1 MGFVLVN
8 LTYVQKESNIKENEQ
23 KESVAMKKIIG
34 ILLALTIALTIIT
47 TEKSENAII
56 IYSCMEQFR
65 NDKLQEQLKKQFPEL
80 DVYVMYMST
89 AKAAAKLSI
98 EGTSTDADIVVNLE
112 NAYMEKVED
121 YMADVQQYSHLEY
134 ETDMVVESGKYLIWD
149 RQAGSVIVNRK
160 ILEKNNLPIPETYE
174 DLLKSIY
181 KGLISMP
188 DPKSSGTG
196 YFFLK
201 NLVNTMGEDA
211 AFAYIDELAKN
222 IKQFTES
229 GSGPIKLLIQGEV
242 AIGLGLTFQAVN
254 ELNNGNDFLIMEP
267 EFGSPYSLTS
277 VSMLAGREHSED
289 IVRVFE
295 FIVND
300 YMVYDKMYGSP
311 EKVLVDQI
319 NGIKNYP
326 TNITYGDMSGIES
339 AEEKER
345 LLEKWKY

>member
-1 MGFVLVN
+1 
-8 LTYVQKESNIKENEQ
+8 
-23 KESVAMKKIIG
+23 MKKIIS
-34 ILLALTIALTIIT
+34 ILLAVTLALTVIT

-65 NDKLQEQLKKQFPEL
+65 NDELQEQLNEAFPEL

-98 EGTSTDADIVVNLE
+98 EGPSSDADIVVNLE
-112 NAYMEKVED
+112 NAYMTKVEEH
-121 YMADVQQYSHLEY
+121 MADVTAYSHLEY
-134 ETDMVVESGKYLIWD
+134 VDDMVVESGRYLIWD
-149 RQAGSVIVNRK
+149 RQAGSIIVNRT
-160 ILEKNNLPIPETYE
+160 ILEKNNLPVPETYE
-174 DLLKSIY
+174 DLLNPVY
-181 KGLISMP
+181 KDLISMP

-201 NLVNTMGEDA
+201 SLVNTMGEEE

-222 IKQFTES
+222 VKQFTES
-229 GSGPIKLLIQGEV
+229 GSGPVKLLIQGEV

-254 ELNNGNDFLIMEP
+254 EFNNGNDFIIIEP

-277 VSMLAGREHSED
+277 MSMLAGREENED

-295 FIVND
+295 FVAND

-311 EKVLVDQI
+311 EKVLVDQV
-319 NGIKNYP
+319 NGIENYP
-326 TNITYGDMSGIES
+326 ENITYADMDGIES
-339 AEEKER
+339 VEEKER
-345 LLEKWKY
+345 LLDKWKY

>member
-1 MGFVLVN
+1 
-8 LTYVQKESNIKENEQ
+8 
-23 KESVAMKKIIG
+23 MKKIIS
-34 ILLALTIALTIIT
+34 ILLAVTLALTVIT

-65 NDKLQEQLKKQFPEL
+65 NDELQEQLNEAFPEL

-98 EGTSTDADIVVNLE
+98 EGPASDADIVVNLE
-112 NAYMEKVED
+112 NAYMTKVEEH
-121 YMADVQQYSHLEY
+121 MADVTAYSHLEY
-134 ETDMVVESGKYLIWD
+134 VDDMVVESGRYLIWD
-149 RQAGSVIVNRK
+149 RQAGSIIVNRT
-160 ILEKNNLPIPETYE
+160 ILEKNNLPVPETYE
-174 DLLKSIY
+174 DLLNPVY
-181 KGLISMP
+181 KDLISMP

-201 NLVNTMGEDA
+201 SLVNTMGEEE

-222 IKQFTES
+222 VKQFTES
-229 GSGPIKLLIQGEV
+229 GSGPVKLLIQGEV

-254 ELNNGNDFLIMEP
+254 EFNNGNDFIIIEP

-277 VSMLAGREHSED
+277 MSMLAGREENED

-295 FIVND
+295 FVAND

-311 EKVLVDQI
+311 EKVLVDQV
-319 NGIKNYP
+319 NGIENYP
-326 TNITYGDMSGIES
+326 ENITYADMDGIES
-339 AEEKER
+339 VEEKER
-345 LLEKWKY
+345 LLDKWKY

>member
-1 MGFVLVN
+1 
-8 LTYVQKESNIKENEQ
+8 
-23 KESVAMKKIIG
+23 MKKIIG
-34 ILLALTIALTIIT
+34 ILLAVTLALTVIT

-65 NDKLQEQLKKQFPEL
+65 NDELQEQLNEAFPEL

-98 EGTSTDADIVVNLE
+98 EGPSSDADIVVNLE
-112 NAYMEKVED
+112 NAYMTKVEEH
-121 YMADVQQYSHLEY
+121 MADVTAYSHLEY
-134 ETDMVVESGKYLIWD
+134 VDDMVVESGRYLIWD
-149 RQAGSVIVNRK
+149 RQAGSIIVNRT
-160 ILEKNNLPIPETYE
+160 ILEKNNLPVPETYE
-174 DLLKSIY
+174 DLLNPIY
-181 KGLISMP
+181 KDLISMP

-201 NLVNTMGEDA
+201 SLVNTMGEEE

-222 IKQFTES
+222 VKQFTES
-229 GSGPIKLLIQGEV
+229 GSGPVKLLIQGEV

-254 ELNNGNDFLIMEP
+254 EFNNGNDFIIIEP

-277 VSMLAGREHSED
+277 MSMLAGREENED

-295 FIVND
+295 FVAND

-311 EKVLVDQI
+311 EKVLVDQV
-319 NGIKNYP
+319 NGIENYP
-326 TNITYGDMSGIES
+326 EDITYADMDGIES
-339 AEEKER
+339 VEEKER
-345 LLEKWKY
+345 LLDKWKY